1 MARGRHNVEMT
12 ERPSD
17 PCGAAAPAAPGP
29 GVPAFHELATP
40 APWRAIEFISDLH
53 LGEDTPDTWAA
64 FQRHLLAT
72 DADAVLL
79 LGDIFEAWVGDD
91 SADAGFEL
99 QCAGVLQ
106 AASQRLWC
114 GFMAGNRDFLVG
126 PGFLRRC
133 GLAALPDPTVLSA
146 FGTRVLL
153 THGDAL
159 CLADTGYQRFR
170 AQVRSPQWRHDFLAQ
185 PIETR
190 RAQARR
196 MRDASREHQ
205 RGMAPGDYADVDPA
219 AALQWL
225 RHAGAQVMV
234 HGHTHRPAS
243 QAIQAPGEAAGPVF
257 LRHVLSDWDL
267 EDPQRPRAEVLRLTA
282 QGFERRPVVP
292 APTPAPAPAER
303 P

>member
-1 MARGRHNVEMT
+1 MARGRHNARMT
-12 ERPSD
+12 ERPSHQ
-17 PCGAAAPAAPGP
+17 PGAAAPAAPRAD
-29 GVPAFHELATP
+29 VPAVHELAAP

-64 FQRHLLAT
+64 FQRHLLTT

-91 SADAGFEL
+91 SADTGFEL
-99 QCAGVLQ
+99 QCARVLQ

-126 PGFLRRC
+126 ADFLRRC

-146 FGTRVLL
+146 FGCRVLL

-243 QAIQAPGEAAGPVF
+243 QVIVAPPEQAAGPAC

-267 EDPQRPRAEVLRLTA
+267 EDPLRPRAEVLRLTA
-282 QGFERRPVVP
+282 QGFERRPP
-292 APTPAPAPAER
+292 APAPAPAER